1 MSDFPPAF
9 YRTIRALDRFA
20 DLSGKLISLSM
31 LYLVATICYECFA
44 RYCSTHPPYGCSN
57 RAT

>member
-31 LYLVATICYECFA
+31 LYLVATICYE
-44 RYCSTHPPYGCSN
+44 
-57 RAT
+57 